1 VSPSTSSDGASAR
14 ALHGCGTALVTP
26 FGKDGGVD
34 EKALRALV
42 DWQIAEGIHF
52 LVPCGSTGEA
62 ATLTNDEHVRVV
74 AIVAEQAAGRVPVV
88 AGLNQNDTAAAVRFA
103 KRIVSEAR
111 PSHVMVVGPPYN
123 RPPQRGFIAHYQK
136 IADAIDT
143 PVVIYNV
150 PGRTG
155 SNILANT
162 TLALAEH
169 ENIVAVKEA
178 CGSIDQILQVILH
191 RPEAFSVL
199 SGDDPLTVPVM
210 ALGGDGIV
218 SVVSNAVPGPMSRL
232 TEAMDRGDLACARSL
247 MRSLQPIM
255 ITGFSESNP
264 MPMKAAMNMLGR
276 MEDVLRLPL
285 VTLAGEH
292 RDALREALRAAGAL

>member
-1 VSPSTSSDGASAR
+1 VSPASSAKGATP
-14 ALHGCGTALVTP
+14 LHGCGTALVTP
-26 FGKDGGVD
+26 FAKDGSVD
-34 EKALRALV
+34 EKALRDLV

-62 ATLTNDEHVRVV
+62 ATLSNDEHVRVV

-103 KRIVSEAR
+103 KRITSEAR
-111 PSHVMVVGPPYN
+111 PSHMMVVGPPYN
-123 RPPQRGFIAHYQK
+123 RPPQRGFVAHYQK
-136 IADAIDT
+136 IADAIDI

-155 SNILANT
+155 SNILAKT
-162 TLALAEH
+162 TLELAEH

-178 CGSIDQILQVILH
+178 SGNIDQILQILLH
-191 RPEAFSVL
+191 RPEGFSVL

-232 TEAMDRGDLACARSL
+232 TEAMDRGDLVSARNL
-247 MRSLQPIM
+247 TRSLQPIM

-285 VTLAGEH
+285 VPLADEH
-292 RDALREALRAAGAL
+292 RAPLREALRVAGAL